1 MSNAVADAV
10 ATALK
15 TVIDPELGYNIVDLG
30 LVYQAEV
37 TDGHA
42 QILLTTTTPGCPAT
56 DYLCAAVDF
65 CAASVPGIGAVD
77 VTMTWHPPWSPDR
90 MSDEAK
96 THFGVANTPY
106 DALHTLTRSNPR

>member
-1 MSNAVADAV
+1 MNTDIADAM
-10 ATALK
+10 ANALK

-37 TDGHA
+37 QDGHA

-56 DYLCAAVDF
+56 DYLCAAVEA
-65 CAASVPGIGAVD
+65 CAASVAGIAAVD
-77 VTMTWHPPWSPDR
+77 VTMTWDPPWSPDR

-96 THFGVANTPY
+96 IHFGVAMV
-106 DALHTLTRSNPR
+106 R

>member
-1 MSNAVADAV
+1 MNNDIADAV
-10 ATALK
+10 ADALK

-56 DYLCAAVDF
+56 DYLCAAVEA
-65 CAASVPGIGAVD
+65 CTASVVGIAAVD
-77 VTMTWHPPWSPDR
+77 VTMTWDPPWSPDR

-96 THFGVANTPY
+96 THFGVANT
-106 DALHTLTRSNPR
+106 R